1 LRIPVSI
8 LAALSVHYG
17 PLMHT
22 SYVNDDT
29 PTASLATGS
38 SDVTVDRLITD
49 ALKII
54 VSSSSLREQ
63 RRASVNS
70 ELITNVPLHVIN
82 C

>member
-17 PLMHT
+17 PLMHN

-38 SDVTVDRLITD
+38 SDVTVDKITG

-54 VSSSSLREQ
+54 VSKSL
-63 RRASVNS
+63 
-70 ELITNVPLHVIN
+70 L
-82 C
+82 